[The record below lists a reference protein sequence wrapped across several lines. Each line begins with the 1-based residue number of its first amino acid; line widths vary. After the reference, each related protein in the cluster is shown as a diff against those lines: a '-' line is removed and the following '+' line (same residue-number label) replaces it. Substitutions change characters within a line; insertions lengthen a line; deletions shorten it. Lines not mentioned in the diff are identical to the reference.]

1 MDRKLM
7 IDAPGRTRFV
17 RHEGR
22 AIVLMN
28 FSQITD
34 EALATAAIAEAK
46 RFVAAQPRV
55 RNLLTLVDAQGSIYT
70 APLIEQLKDLAHHNT
85 PWVMAGAV
93 VGLTP
98 LLRLLM
104 RIITTVTGRKL
115 ATFRTLEDAKAWLVK
130 QEVPPTQVPEEWT
143 ETAQ

>member
-1 MDRKLM
+1 VTV
-7 IDAPGRTRFV
+7 PGRTRFI

-22 AIVLMN
+22 DIVLMD
-28 FSQITD
+28 FSQISD
-34 EALATAAIAEAK
+34 EAVATAVIAEAK
-46 RFVAAQPRV
+46 RFVASQPRV
-55 RNLLTLVDAQGSIYT
+55 RNLLTLVDAKGSIYT
-70 APLIEQLKDLAHHNT
+70 APLIEQLKDLAQHNT

-115 ATFRTLEDAKAWLVK
+115 GTFRTVDDAKAWLVK
-130 QEVPPTQVPEEWT
+130 QKAPPTQVPEEWM
-143 ETAQ
+143 ETPQ